1 MVLYK
6 HTVNFTFNGGLKHPA
21 DLVDGETCSKKLKK
35 KILLLTN
42 KLMSD
47 IKVSLAPIVLFL
59 FFKSENAHH
68 PCSLVLFCV
77 QLGGEGMIALYPC
90 LEAMFVEWCKNSIR
104 PRLVGRPGFR
114 QKKNATTSGNVLS
127 LSLQIVILCAFC
139 VTCPTDQNQHQ
150 NKESLGVYV
159 GLMLNAP
166 APD

>member
-1 MVLYK
+1 
-6 HTVNFTFNGGLKHPA
+6 
-21 DLVDGETCSKKLKK
+21 
-35 KILLLTN
+35 
-42 KLMSD
+42 
-47 IKVSLAPIVLFL
+47 
-59 FFKSENAHH
+59 
-68 PCSLVLFCV
+68 
-77 QLGGEGMIALYPC
+77 MIALYPC
-90 LEAMFVEWCKNSIR
+90 LEVMFVEWCKNSIR

-127 LSLQIVILCAFC
+127 LCLQIVILCAFC

>member
-47 IKVSLAPIVLFL
+47 IKVSLAPIVLYL

-68 PCSLVLFCV
+68 PSYCFPV
-77 QLGGEGMIALYPC
+77 
-90 LEAMFVEWCKNSIR
+90 
-104 PRLVGRPGFR
+104 
-114 QKKNATTSGNVLS
+114 
-127 LSLQIVILCAFC
+127 LCAVGGGRNDCIVPVFGSDVC
-139 VTCPTDQNQHQ
+139 GMVQKQHSSSFGWSTGVSTE
-150 NKESLGVYV
+150 KESHH
-159 GLMLNAP
+159 
-166 APD
+166 DR

>member
-1 MVLYK
+1 
-6 HTVNFTFNGGLKHPA
+6 
-21 DLVDGETCSKKLKK
+21 
-35 KILLLTN
+35 
-42 KLMSD
+42 
-47 IKVSLAPIVLFL
+47 
-59 FFKSENAHH
+59 
-68 PCSLVLFCV
+68 
-77 QLGGEGMIALYPC
+77 MIALYPC
-90 LEAMFVEWCKNSIR
+90 LEVMFVEWCKNSIR

-127 LSLQIVILCAFC
+127 LSLQIVFLCAFC

>member
-68 PCSLVLFCV
+68 PSLFAV
-77 QLGGEGMIALYPC
+77 
-90 LEAMFVEWCKNSIR
+90 
-104 PRLVGRPGFR
+104 
-114 QKKNATTSGNVLS
+114 
-127 LSLQIVILCAFC
+127 IVLCAVGGRRNDCIVPVFGSDVC
-139 VTCPTDQNQHQ
+139 GMVQKQHSSSFGWSTGVSTE
-150 NKESLGVYV
+150 KECHYV
-159 GLMLNAP
+159 R
-166 APD
+166 